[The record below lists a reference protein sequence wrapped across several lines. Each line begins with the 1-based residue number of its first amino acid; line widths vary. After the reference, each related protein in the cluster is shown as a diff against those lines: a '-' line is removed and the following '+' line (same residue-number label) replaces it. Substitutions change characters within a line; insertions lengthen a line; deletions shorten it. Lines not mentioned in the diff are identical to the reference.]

1 MRRSILIVDDVPAN
15 IAIVA
20 QHLEAQG
27 ICVLVAQDGEEAL
40 ERACFSQ
47 PDLILLDV
55 KMPRMDGLE
64 TCRRLK
70 AMAQTRDIPVIFMT
84 ALSATAD
91 MMQAFAVGGVDYVI
105 KPFQL
110 AEVMARV
117 NTHLSLRLMHRQLAG
132 QNASLQAEITIR
144 RAAQQELLR
153 ARDELEYRV
162 GQRTQALARANASL
176 MQEVTERGRAEA
188 ALSASEARFRSIV
201 ESSPV
206 PLVITALDEGRILF
220 CNQPFRDLF
229 GLAEAQATG
238 FDIRQCYAEAGAREA
253 AVAQMRRDGTVQSLE
268 LEARHCNGTS
278 FWVAVSANP
287 ITFGET
293 AAACVGLYDITARK
307 RAELKVAASEASLAN
322 AQRLARLGDWE
333 WRAADGSMRL
343 STEMCRILGV
353 DEGRIPSLRGLLR
366 HVHPHDRHTV
376 VATLGQL
383 LKAPGSANIDV
394 RLEYGDVSDHIVQL
408 QAERRSDAA
417 GRCTGLVG
425 TLQDITE
432 RKRIEQELLASREQ
446 LRELAGHLEVARE
459 EERRRIAMEI
469 HDELGQLLTALKMD
483 VSLLRMKL
491 AGNRAA
497 EQKADEMR
505 ELVER
510 TIGMVRHV
518 ASHLRPAALNYGMV
532 SALEWLT
539 EDFNRRHRARCR
551 LSVEGPEPQ
560 LGDPVSTA
568 VFRIVQ
574 ESLTNAARHARATR
588 VTVSLRNREDGVW
601 LVVSDD
607 GCGFDV
613 SAALKGYSYGLLGM
627 QERARMI
634 GGYLKIDSDGTSGTT
649 VSIQIPRTE
658 RPEER
663 PEEQPEAQP

>member
-1 MRRSILIVDDVPAN
+1 MGQDTDEPQLRRTILIVDDVPAN

-27 ICVLVAQDGEEAL
+27 MCVLVAQDGEEAL
-40 ERACFSQ
+40 ERAGFSQ

-55 KMPRMDGLE
+55 RMPRMDGLE

-70 AMAQTRDIPVIFMT
+70 AMPQTRDIPVIFMT

-91 MMQAFAVGGVDYVI
+91 MMDAFAAGGVDYVI

-117 NTHLSLRLMHRQLAG
+117 NTHLSLRMMHRRLAQ
-132 QNASLQAEITIR
+132 QNASLQEEIAIR
-144 RAAQQELLR
+144 RAAQQEAMR

-162 GQRTQALARANASL
+162 IQRTQALARANASL
-176 MQEVTERGRAEA
+176 TQEISERCRAEA

-206 PLVITALDEGRILF
+206 PLVISAIDEARILF

-229 GLAEAQATG
+229 GLTEAQATG
-238 FDIRQCYAEAGAREA
+238 FDIRECYANAEARQA
-253 AVAQMRRDGTVQSLE
+253 AVQELRRDGRITGLE
-268 LEARHCNGTS
+268 IEARHRDGTA
-278 FWVAVSANP
+278 FWVVVTTSL

-307 RAELKVAASEASLAN
+307 RAELKVVASEASLAN

-333 WRAADGSMRL
+333 WNAADGAVRL
-343 STEMCRILGV
+343 SREMCRILGV
-353 DEGRIPSLRGLLR
+353 DECRVRSLRALLR
-366 HVHPHDRHTV
+366 HVHVEDRRTIL
-376 VATLGQL
+376 ATLSQL
-383 LKAPGSANIDV
+383 MKAPGSASIDV
-394 RLEYGDVSDHIVQL
+394 RLRYRGVSDHIVQW
-408 QAERRSDAA
+408 QAEQRSDAA

-446 LRELAGHLEVARE
+446 LRELSGHLEAARE
-459 EERRRIAMEI
+459 EERKRIALEI

-483 VSLLRMKL
+483 VSLLRMKI
-491 AGNRAA
+491 AGNHAA

-518 ASHLRPAALNYGMV
+518 ASHLRPAALNYGIV

-539 EDFNRRHRARCR
+539 EDFGRRRHAHCR
-551 LSVEGPEPQ
+551 LTVEGPEPQ
-560 LGDPVSTA
+560 LDDAVATA

-574 ESLTNAARHARATR
+574 ESLTNAARHARAAR
-588 VTVSLRNREDGVW
+588 VTVSLSNRPDG
-601 LVVSDD
+601 LLLCVSDD
-607 GCGFDV
+607 GQGFEV
-613 SAALKGYSYGLLGM
+613 AAALQGDSYGLLGM
-627 QERARMI
+627 RERARMI
-634 GGYLKIDSDGTSGTT
+634 GGSLNIDSQRSNGTT
-649 VSIQIPRTE
+649 VSIDIPR
-658 RPEER
+658 
-663 PEEQPEAQP
+663 QVSAA